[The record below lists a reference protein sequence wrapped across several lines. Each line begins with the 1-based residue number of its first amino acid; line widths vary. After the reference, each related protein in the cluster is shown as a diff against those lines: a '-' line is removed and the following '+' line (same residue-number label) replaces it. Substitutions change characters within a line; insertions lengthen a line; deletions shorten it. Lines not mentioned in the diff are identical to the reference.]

1 MRFKVAGSL
10 LLTALPLLAQQRDF
24 SKVEIK
30 VTPVSGNVY
39 MLEGAGGN
47 IAASV
52 GDDGTVLVDDQFA
65 PLVPKIEAALR
76 KIKDQPVRF
85 VLNTHWHGDHTGGNE
100 PLGASATIVAHT
112 NVRKRMAA
120 GVSGQYTVP
129 PAPGAALPII
139 TFDQGLSMHL
149 NGEEIRA
156 IHYPK
161 GHTDGDS
168 IIHFTKSN
176 VFHLGDNLFNGMFP
190 FIDLDSGG
198 SVRGLIANT
207 KKAIALMND
216 DVKIIP
222 GHGKLAN
229 LADLR
234 EYLRMLE
241 ATTAIIEKGIK
252 AGKTVDQL
260 KKEKVLSAYERYSWQ
275 FIPTDRFIETVYLDL
290 KRPVKKKKQ

>member
-1 MRFKVAGSL
+1 MRTAIAASIL
-10 LLTALPLLAQQRDF
+10 LAAFPLAAQQRDF
-24 SKVEIK
+24 SAVEIK
-30 VTPVSGNVY
+30 VTQVSGSVY

-47 IAASV
+47 IAASI
-52 GDDGTVLVDDQFA
+52 GEDGTMIVDDQFA

-100 PLGASATIVAHT
+100 PLGRTATIVAHT
-112 NVRKRMAA
+112 NVRKRMSA
-120 GVSGQYTVP
+120 GVEGRYAVP
-129 PAPGAALPII
+129 SAPAVALPVV
-139 TFDQGLSMHL
+139 TFDEELSIHL

-168 IIHFTKSN
+168 VIHFTKSN
-176 VFHLGDNLFNGMFP
+176 VFHLGDNLFHGMFP

-198 SVRGLIANT
+198 SVRGLIAAT
-207 KKAIALMND
+207 KKVIALMND

-234 EYLRMLE
+234 DNLRMLE
-241 ATTAIIEKGIK
+241 GTAAIVEKGIK
-252 AGKTVDQL
+252 AGKSVGQL
-260 KKEKVLSAYERYSWQ
+260 KEEKVLSAYEKYSWR
-275 FIPTDRFIETVYLDL
+275 FVPTDRFIETLYLDL
-290 KRPVKKKKQ
+290 KRPAKKK